1 MELTA
6 KSGKVIWSSNT
17 VVTLTSG
24 SSYTSPTTGYMS
36 NGHGYV
42 SGGGGGGSVST
53 TQKNVEKA
61 RIALFDGGE
70 RNVEIDTDPLFSPG
84 NIATVVSANGQRVAY
99 YNRTTSRWF
108 HHEFPLPFKQRMTV
122 LAIWIVV
129 AYLAFKAV
137 FGGFAYINEYNDLDF
152 GVTWTAISYSAAAIA
167 VAVLVKRF
175 ARMKRAEV
183 EDAAFRLVREQDN
196 RYEKEIAQSQEAW
209 RKMLAEL

>member
-84 NIATVVSANGQRVAY
+84 NIATVVSANGHRVAY
-99 YNRTTSRWF
+99 YNQTTDRWY
-108 HHEFPLPFKQRMTV
+108 HHKFPLPFKQEVVV
-122 LAIWIVV
+122 LAIWIVA

-137 FGGFAYINEYNDLDF
+137 FGGFVYIDGRQLGF
-152 GVTWTAISYSAAAIA
+152 GVTWTAIFYSVTAIA
-167 VAVLVKRF
+167 VAVLAKRF

-183 EDAAFRLVREQDN
+183 EEAVLRLVREHDS

-209 RKMLAEL
+209 RKMLVEL